1 MSNKWIKQSKESLL
15 DLLTPNILKNKSIDN
30 LKSKSNI
37 SIRQD
42 ISHLLDSTPRLNHPN
57 IYQKERILS
66 NPNLLY
72 YDEDLAKKT
81 NPSMENIALIFI
93 SF

>member
-1 MSNKWIKQSKESLL
+1 MSNKLIKQSKENLF
-15 DLLTPNILKNKSIDN
+15 DLLTPNIHRNRSNDN

-42 ISHLLDSTPRLNHPN
+42 ISHLLSSTPRLNQPS
-57 IYQKERILS
+57 IYQKERVLS

-72 YDEDLAKKT
+72 YDEDLSKKA
-81 NPSMENIALIFI
+81 NPSMEKLEVYY
-93 SF
+93 